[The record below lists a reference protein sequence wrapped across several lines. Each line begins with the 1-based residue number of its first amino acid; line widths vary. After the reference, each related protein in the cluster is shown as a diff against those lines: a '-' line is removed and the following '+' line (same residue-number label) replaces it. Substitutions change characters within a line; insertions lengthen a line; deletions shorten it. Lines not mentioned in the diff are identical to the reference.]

1 MQNLELYTTP
11 LRKFYA
17 TVKNLDAFF
26 TELIE
31 AKANTLPQNDRTVE
45 YAQLL
50 YNILMAWF
58 DLAMLDKDTNR
69 ATAKAVCKKV
79 QAEYGD
85 GGMSQEERL
94 KAIANI
100 KDLASS
106 LLWGASDK
114 AQAKDLKDLLDAAN
128 LAANDIIKKGAQ
140 GNNSGSTNS
149 GNAVVKPH
157 VTPEVPDNTTST
169 VVDMSKPKTS
179 VVDDHNNTTLPN
191 GNNMPENTTT
201 TNQGNTKPVVNDND
215 EGTVVNL
222 DNYKYVPADN
232 NGNKTDTTVD
242 DKGQTVANIVVY
254 YDKAKQQK
262 QKFKISIKDLSNIK
276 KLSFLN
282 LATNELKE
290 IEPANTIT
298 VNIPQATIEQK
309 ISFMVNGE
317 EYTRLYVA
325 ALWPQEKVKPNNGGT
340 TVQPG
345 KTEDTETGK
354 KENETPVTPG
364 ENTGKKE
371 NEPPTPTPKP
381 EDGKKE
387 DTPVTPGENA
397 GKKEDEPVKPEPGK
411 EDKKEDKPSED
422 KKEDEDDET
431 IDDDFMKDMY
441 EKGKEGNKPSNEE
454 KHEET
459 PVAPKEDTS
468 TTPKENTHVETPV
481 TPAPE
486 EKHEETHET
495 PSAPVANEET
505 HEVTPAQP
513 STGTTEE
520 THTEQPAA
528 PSTEDTHTETPAPA
542 ESTNTATE
550 ENHTTE
556 STTENTPAVNTGTP
570 SENTNTE
577 VTPAAPVAS
586 EETHTEQPAAPVAN
600 EETHE
605 NAPVVTPSAT
615 EETSHEATPAAPVAS
630 EETHAE
636 TAPVANTEEHTAENT
651 STETPVTP
659 APAEGQA

>member
-58 DLAMLDKDTNR
+58 DLAMLDKDANR

-85 GGMSQEERL
+85 GGMTQEERL
-94 KAIANI
+94 KAIASI

-106 LLWGASDK
+106 LLWGATDK
-114 AQAKDLKDLLDAAN
+114 AQIKDLKDLLDAAN
-128 LAANDIIKKGAQ
+128 LASNDILKKGAQ

-149 GNAVVKPH
+149 SNAVVKPH

-169 VVDMSKPKTS
+169 VVDMSKPKPS

-262 QKFKISIKDLSNIK
+262 QKFKISIKDLTNIK

-371 NEPPTPTPKP
+371 NETPTPIPKP
-381 EDGKKE
+381 ETGK
-387 DTPVTPGENA
+387 
-397 GKKEDEPVKPEPGK
+397 DEPVKPEPGK
-411 EDKKEDKPSED
+411 DTPSED

-441 EKGKEGNKPSNEE
+441 EKARDGETEKTSEDKKNEGTPATPKD
-454 KHEET
+454 ET
-459 PVAPKEDTS
+459 HTEQPVAP
-468 TTPKENTHVETPV
+468 
-481 TPAPE
+481 AP
-486 EKHEETHET
+486 ETHE
-495 PSAPVANEET
+495 SA
-505 HEVTPAQP
+505 PAQP
-513 STGTTEE
+513 STTEE
-520 THTEQPAA
+520 THTEEHHETVTPAPEHHEETQPVAHVVPA
-528 PSTEDTHTETPAPA
+528 EGTHETAPVESHETTPVQPSTTEETHTETPVTNGETHEATPVVPATGEETHAEQPVVPSTGETHTETPAPA
-542 ESTNTATE
+542 ESTAT
-550 ENHTTE
+550 TT
-556 STTENTPAVNTGTP
+556 
-570 SENTNTE
+570 
-577 VTPAAPVAS
+577 
-586 EETHTEQPAAPVAN
+586 
-600 EETHE
+600 
-605 NAPVVTPSAT
+605 
-615 EETSHEATPAAPVAS
+615 

-636 TAPVANTEEHTAENT
+636 TPAVNTEESHEAAPE
-651 STETPVTP
+651 P
-659 APAEGQA
+659 AHEDSESHL

>member
-58 DLAMLDKDTNR
+58 DLAMLDKDANR

-79 QAEYGD
+79 QATYGD

-100 KDLASS
+100 KELASS

-128 LAANDIIKKGAQ
+128 LASEDIIKKGKQ
-140 GNNSGSTNS
+140 GDTNSGSTTNN
-149 GNAVVKPH
+149 NAVVKPNYKGD
-157 VTPEVPDNTTST
+157 VPDNTTST
-169 VVDMSKPKTS
+169 VVDMSKPKEKNTS
-179 VVDDHNNTTLPN
+179 VVDDHNNTTLPS
-191 GNNMPENTTT
+191 GNNMPETTTT

-222 DNYKYVPADN
+222 DNYKYVPAEN

-298 VNIPQATIEQK
+298 VNIPQSTIEQK

-325 ALWPQEKVKPNNGGT
+325 SIWPQEKAKVDNGGT
-340 TVQPG
+340 TVEPSTGGNTENPSEKHENTPVTPG
-345 KTEDTETGK
+345 
-354 KENETPVTPG
+354 ENTHTETPVTPG

-371 NEPPTPTPKP
+371 DEPAKP
-381 EDGKKE
+381 E
-387 DTPVTPGENA
+387 T
-397 GKKEDEPVKPEPGK
+397 GK
-411 EDKKEDKPSED
+411 EEKPSED

-441 EKGKEGNKPSNEE
+441 EKARDGETEKPSTGE
-454 KHEET
+454 KHEEIPAT
-459 PVAPKEDTS
+459 PKDETHTGQPVAP
-468 TTPKENTHVETPV
+468 
-481 TPAPE
+481 APE
-486 EKHEETHET
+486 HHEETQPVAPVVPAEGTHET
-495 PSAPVANEET
+495 APVESHET
-505 HEVTPAQP
+505 TPAQP
-513 STGTTEE
+513 STTEE
-520 THTEQPAA
+520 THTETPV
-528 PSTEDTHTETPAPA
+528 TNGETHE
-542 ESTNTATE
+542 
-550 ENHTTE
+550 
-556 STTENTPAVNTGTP
+556 
-570 SENTNTE
+570 
-577 VTPAAPVAS
+577 AAPVV
-586 EETHTEQPAAPVAN
+586 PA
-600 EETHE
+600 TG
-605 NAPVVTPSAT
+605 
-615 EETSHEATPAAPVAS
+615 

-636 TAPVANTEEHTAENT
+636 TPAANTEESHEAALE
-651 STETPVTP
+651 P
-659 APAEGQA
+659 AHEDSESHL

>member
-58 DLAMLDKDTNR
+58 DLAMLDKDANR

-85 GGMSQEERL
+85 GGMTQEERL

-106 LLWGASDK
+106 LLWGATDK
-114 AQAKDLKDLLDAAN
+114 AQIKDLKDLLDAAN
-128 LAANDIIKKGAQ
+128 LASNDILKKGAQ

-169 VVDMSKPKTS
+169 VVDMSKPKPS

-262 QKFKISIKDLSNIK
+262 QKFKISIKDLTNIK

-371 NEPPTPTPKP
+371 NETPTPTPKP

-387 DTPVTPGENA
+387 DTPVTPGENTD
-397 GKKEDEPVKPEPGK
+397 KKEGEPAKPEPSKPETGKDEPAKPETGK
-411 EDKKEDKPSED
+411 EDKKEDTKPSED

-441 EKGKEGNKPSNEE
+441 EKARDGETEKPSEDKKNEGTPATP
-454 KHEET
+454 KDET
-459 PVAPKEDTS
+459 HTEQPVAP
-468 TTPKENTHVETPV
+468 
-481 TPAPE
+481 AP
-486 EKHEETHET
+486 ETHE
-495 PSAPVANEET
+495 AA
-505 HEVTPAQP
+505 PAQP
-513 STGTTEE
+513 STTEE
-520 THTEQPAA
+520 THTETSVTNGETHEAA
-528 PSTEDTHTETPAPA
+528 PVVPATGEETHAEQPVVPSTGETHTETPAPA
-542 ESTNTATE
+542 ESTAT
-550 ENHTTE
+550 TT
-556 STTENTPAVNTGTP
+556 
-570 SENTNTE
+570 
-577 VTPAAPVAS
+577 
-586 EETHTEQPAAPVAN
+586 
-600 EETHE
+600 
-605 NAPVVTPSAT
+605 
-615 EETSHEATPAAPVAS
+615 

-636 TAPVANTEEHTAENT
+636 TPAVNTEESHEAAPE
-651 STETPVTP
+651 P
-659 APAEGQA
+659 AHEDSESHL

>member
-58 DLAMLDKDTNR
+58 DLAMLDKDANR

-79 QAEYGD
+79 QAAYGD

-100 KDLASS
+100 KELASS

-128 LAANDIIKKGAQ
+128 LASEDIIKKGKQ
-140 GNNSGSTNS
+140 GDTNSGSTTNN
-149 GNAVVKPH
+149 NAVVKPNYKGD
-157 VTPEVPDNTTST
+157 VPDNTTST
-169 VVDMSKPKTS
+169 VVDMSKPKEKNTS

-191 GNNMPENTTT
+191 GNNMPETTTT

-222 DNYKYVPADN
+222 DNYKYVPAEN

-298 VNIPQATIEQK
+298 VNIPQSTIEQK

-325 ALWPQEKVKPNNGGT
+325 SIWPQEKAKVDNGGT
-340 TVQPG
+340 TVEPSTG
-345 KTEDTETGK
+345 GNTENPSEKHEDTPVTPG
-354 KENETPVTPG
+354 ENTHTETPVTPG

-371 NEPPTPTPKP
+371 
-381 EDGKKE
+381 
-387 DTPVTPGENA
+387 
-397 GKKEDEPVKPEPGK
+397 DEPAKPEPSKPETGK
-411 EDKKEDKPSED
+411 EDKKEDTKPSED

-441 EKGKEGNKPSNEE
+441 EKARDGETEKPSEDKKNEGTPAIP
-454 KHEET
+454 KDET
-459 PVAPKEDTS
+459 HTEQPVAP
-468 TTPKENTHVETPV
+468 
-481 TPAPE
+481 AP
-486 EKHEETHET
+486 ETHE
-495 PSAPVANEET
+495 AA
-505 HEVTPAQP
+505 PAQP
-513 STGTTEE
+513 STTEE
-520 THTEQPAA
+520 THTEEHHETVTPAPEHHEETQPVAPVVPA
-528 PSTEDTHTETPAPA
+528 EGTHETAPVESHETTPAQPSTTEETHTETSVTNGETHEAASVVPA
-542 ESTNTATE
+542 
-550 ENHTTE
+550 
-556 STTENTPAVNTGTP
+556 TG
-570 SENTNTE
+570 
-577 VTPAAPVAS
+577 
-586 EETHTEQPAAPVAN
+586 EETHTEQPVVPSTG
-600 EETHE
+600 ETHTE
-605 NAPVVTPSAT
+605 TP
-615 EETSHEATPAAPVAS
+615 TPAESTATTT

-636 TAPVANTEEHTAENT
+636 TPAANIEESHEAAPE
-651 STETPVTP
+651 P
-659 APAEGQA
+659 AHEDSESHL

>member
-58 DLAMLDKDTNR
+58 DLAMLDKDANR

-79 QAEYGD
+79 QAAYGD

-100 KDLASS
+100 KELASS

-128 LAANDIIKKGAQ
+128 LASEDIIKKGKQ
-140 GNNSGSTNS
+140 GDTNSGSTTNN
-149 GNAVVKPH
+149 NAVVKPNYKGD
-157 VTPEVPDNTTST
+157 VPDNTTST
-169 VVDMSKPKTS
+169 VVDMSKPKEKNTS
-179 VVDDHNNTTLPN
+179 VVDDHNNTTLPS
-191 GNNMPENTTT
+191 GNNMPETTTT

-222 DNYKYVPADN
+222 DNYKYVPAEN

-298 VNIPQATIEQK
+298 VNIPQSTIEQK

-325 ALWPQEKVKPNNGGT
+325 SIWPQEKAKVDNGGT
-340 TVQPG
+340 TVEPSTG
-345 KTEDTETGK
+345 GNTENPSEKHEDTPVTPG
-354 KENETPVTPG
+354 ENTHTETPVTPG

-371 NEPPTPTPKP
+371 DEPAKP
-381 EDGKKE
+381 E
-387 DTPVTPGENA
+387 T
-397 GKKEDEPVKPEPGK
+397 GK
-411 EDKKEDKPSED
+411 EEKPSED
-422 KKEDEDDET
+422 KKEEEDNET
-431 IDDDFMKDMY
+431 IDDDFMKDIY
-441 EKGKEGNKPSNEE
+441 EKARDGETEKPSTGE

-459 PVAPKEDTS
+459 PATPKDETHTEQPVAPVAPAEG
-468 TTPKENTHVETPV
+468 THTEAPAEGTHAEEHRETV

-486 EKHEETHET
+486 HHEKTQPVAPVVPSEGTHETAPVEGEHHEETASVESHET
-495 PSAPVANEET
+495 
-505 HEVTPAQP
+505 TPAQP
-513 STGTTEE
+513 STTEE
-520 THTEQPAA
+520 THTETPVTNGETHEAAPVVPATGEETHVEQPAA
-528 PSTEDTHTETPAPA
+528 SSTEEAHTETPV
-542 ESTNTATE
+542 
-550 ENHTTE
+550 
-556 STTENTPAVNTGTP
+556 VNP
-570 SENTNTE
+570 
-577 VTPAAPVAS
+577 
-586 EETHTEQPAAPVAN
+586 
-600 EETHE
+600 
-605 NAPVVTPSAT
+605 
-615 EETSHEATPAAPVAS
+615 EATPVAEAAEEPTHEDS
-630 EETHAE
+630 ESHL
-636 TAPVANTEEHTAENT
+636 
-651 STETPVTP
+651 
-659 APAEGQA
+659 

>member
-58 DLAMLDKDTNR
+58 DLAMLDKDANR

-85 GGMSQEERL
+85 GGMTQEERL
-94 KAIANI
+94 KAIASI

-106 LLWGASDK
+106 LLWGATDK
-114 AQAKDLKDLLDAAN
+114 AQIKDLKDLLDAAN
-128 LAANDIIKKGAQ
+128 LASNDILKKGAQ

-169 VVDMSKPKTS
+169 VVDMSKPKPS

-262 QKFKISIKDLSNIK
+262 QKFKISIKDLTNIK

-371 NEPPTPTPKP
+371 NETPTPTPKP

-387 DTPVTPGENA
+387 DTPVTPGENT
-397 GKKEDEPVKPEPGK
+397 GKKEDEPAKPEPSKPETGKDEPAKPETGK
-411 EDKKEDKPSED
+411 EDKKEDTKPSED

-441 EKGKEGNKPSNEE
+441 EKARDGETEKPSEDKKNEGTPATP
-454 KHEET
+454 KDET
-459 PVAPKEDTS
+459 HTEQPVAP
-468 TTPKENTHVETPV
+468 
-481 TPAPE
+481 AP
-486 EKHEETHET
+486 ETHE
-495 PSAPVANEET
+495 AA
-505 HEVTPAQP
+505 PAQP
-513 STGTTEE
+513 STTEE
-520 THTEQPAA
+520 THTEEHHETVTPAPEHHEETQPVAPVVPAEGTHETAPVESHETTPAQPSTTEETHTETPVTNGETHEAA
-528 PSTEDTHTETPAPA
+528 PVVPATGEETHAEQPVVPSTGETHTETPAPA
-542 ESTNTATE
+542 ESTAT
-550 ENHTTE
+550 TT
-556 STTENTPAVNTGTP
+556 
-570 SENTNTE
+570 
-577 VTPAAPVAS
+577 
-586 EETHTEQPAAPVAN
+586 
-600 EETHE
+600 
-605 NAPVVTPSAT
+605 
-615 EETSHEATPAAPVAS
+615 

-636 TAPVANTEEHTAENT
+636 TPAVNTEESHEAAPE
-651 STETPVTP
+651 P
-659 APAEGQA
+659 AHEDSESHL

>member
-31 AKANTLPQNDRTVE
+31 AKANTLPQNDRTIE

-58 DLAMLDKDTNR
+58 DLAMLDKDANR

-85 GGMSQEERL
+85 GGMTQEERL
-94 KAIANI
+94 KAIASI

-106 LLWGASDK
+106 LLWGATDK
-114 AQAKDLKDLLDAAN
+114 AQIKDLKDLLDAAN
-128 LAANDIIKKGAQ
+128 LASNDILKKGAQ

-169 VVDMSKPKTS
+169 VVDMSKPKPS

-262 QKFKISIKDLSNIK
+262 QKFKISIKDLTNIK

-345 KTEDTETGK
+345 TTENTETGK

-371 NEPPTPTPKP
+371 NETPTPTPKP

-387 DTPVTPGENA
+387 DTPATPGENT
-397 GKKEDEPVKPEPGK
+397 GKKEDEPAKPEPSKPETGK
-411 EDKKEDKPSED
+411 EDKKEDTKPSED

-441 EKGKEGNKPSNEE
+441 EKARDGETEKPSEDKKNEG
-454 KHEET
+454 
-459 PVAPKEDTS
+459 
-468 TTPKENTHVETPV
+468 TPV
-481 TPAPE
+481 TP
-486 EKHEETHET
+486 KD
-495 PSAPVANEET
+495 
-505 HEVTPAQP
+505 
-513 STGTTEE
+513 E
-520 THTEQPAA
+520 THTEQPVAPAPETHEAA
-528 PSTEDTHTETPAPA
+528 PVVPATGEETHAEQPVVPSTGETHTETPAPA
-542 ESTNTATE
+542 ESTAT
-550 ENHTTE
+550 TT
-556 STTENTPAVNTGTP
+556 
-570 SENTNTE
+570 
-577 VTPAAPVAS
+577 
-586 EETHTEQPAAPVAN
+586 
-600 EETHE
+600 
-605 NAPVVTPSAT
+605 
-615 EETSHEATPAAPVAS
+615 

-636 TAPVANTEEHTAENT
+636 TPAVNTEESHEAAPE
-651 STETPVTP
+651 P
-659 APAEGQA
+659 AHEDSESHL

>member
-58 DLAMLDKDTNR
+58 DLAMLDKDANR
-69 ATAKAVCKKV
+69 ATAKAVCKKI

-85 GGMSQEERL
+85 GGMTQEERL
-94 KAIANI
+94 KAIASI

-106 LLWGASDK
+106 LLWGATDK
-114 AQAKDLKDLLDAAN
+114 AQIKDLKDLLDAAN
-128 LAANDIIKKGAQ
+128 LASNDILKKGAQ

-169 VVDMSKPKTS
+169 VVDMSKPKPS
-179 VVDDHNNTTLPN
+179 VIDDHNNTTLPN

-262 QKFKISIKDLSNIK
+262 QKFKISIKDLTNIK

-345 KTEDTETGK
+345 TTENTETGK

-371 NEPPTPTPKP
+371 DEPAKP
-381 EDGKKE
+381 ETGK
-387 DTPVTPGENA
+387 
-397 GKKEDEPVKPEPGK
+397 DEPVKPEPGK
-411 EDKKEDKPSED
+411 DTPSED

-441 EKGKEGNKPSNEE
+441 EKARDGETEKPSEDKKNEGTPTTP
-454 KHEET
+454 KDET
-459 PVAPKEDTS
+459 HTEQPVAPVEG
-468 TTPKENTHVETPV
+468 THTEAPAEETHTEEHHETV

-486 EKHEETHET
+486 HHEETQPVAPVVPAEGTHET
-495 PSAPVANEET
+495 
-505 HEVTPAQP
+505 TPAQP
-513 STGTTEE
+513 STTEE
-520 THTEQPAA
+520 THTETPV
-528 PSTEDTHTETPAPA
+528 TNGETHEATPVVPET
-542 ESTNTATE
+542 
-550 ENHTTE
+550 
-556 STTENTPAVNTGTP
+556 G
-570 SENTNTE
+570 
-577 VTPAAPVAS
+577 
-586 EETHTEQPAAPVAN
+586 EETHTEQPVVPSTG
-600 EETHE
+600 ETH
-605 NAPVVTPSAT
+605 T
-615 EETSHEATPAAPVAS
+615 ETTTPAEPTATTT

-636 TAPVANTEEHTAENT
+636 TPVVNTEESHEAAPE
-651 STETPVTP
+651 P
-659 APAEGQA
+659 AHEDSESHL

>member
-58 DLAMLDKDTNR
+58 DLAMLDKDANR

-79 QAEYGD
+79 QAAYGD

-100 KDLASS
+100 KELASS

-128 LAANDIIKKGAQ
+128 LASEDIIKKGKQ
-140 GNNSGSTNS
+140 GDTNSGSTTNN
-149 GNAVVKPH
+149 NAVVKPNYKGD
-157 VTPEVPDNTTST
+157 VPDNTTST
-169 VVDMSKPKTS
+169 VVDMSKPKEKNTS
-179 VVDDHNNTTLPN
+179 VVDDHNNTTLPS
-191 GNNMPENTTT
+191 GNNMPETTTT

-222 DNYKYVPADN
+222 DNYKYVPAEN

-298 VNIPQATIEQK
+298 VNIPQSTIEQK

-325 ALWPQEKVKPNNGGT
+325 SIWPQEKAKVDNGGT
-340 TVQPG
+340 TVEPSTG
-345 KTEDTETGK
+345 GNTENPSEK
-354 KENETPVTPG
+354 HEETPVTPG

-371 NEPPTPTPKP
+371 DEPAKP
-381 EDGKKE
+381 E
-387 DTPVTPGENA
+387 T
-397 GKKEDEPVKPEPGK
+397 GK
-411 EDKKEDKPSED
+411 EEKPSED
-422 KKEDEDDET
+422 KKEEEDNET
-431 IDDDFMKDMY
+431 IDDDFMKDIY
-441 EKGKEGNKPSNEE
+441 EKARDGETEKPSTGE

-459 PVAPKEDTS
+459 PATPKDETHTEQPVAPVAPAEG
-468 TTPKENTHVETPV
+468 THTEAPAEGTHAEEHHETV

-486 EKHEETHET
+486 HHEETQPVAPIVPSEGTHET
-495 PSAPVANEET
+495 APVEGEHHEETAPVESHEVAPAQPSTTKETHTETPVTNEET
-505 HEVTPAQP
+505 HEAAPVVPATGEETHIEQP
-513 STGTTEE
+513 AALSTEE
-520 THTEQPAA
+520 THTE
-528 PSTEDTHTETPAPA
+528 T
-542 ESTNTATE
+542 
-550 ENHTTE
+550 
-556 STTENTPAVNTGTP
+556 
-570 SENTNTE
+570 
-577 VTPAAPVAS
+577 
-586 EETHTEQPAAPVAN
+586 PVAN
-600 EETHE
+600 
-605 NAPVVTPSAT
+605 P
-615 EETSHEATPAAPVAS
+615 EATPVAEAAEEPTHEDS
-630 EETHAE
+630 ESHL
-636 TAPVANTEEHTAENT
+636 
-651 STETPVTP
+651 
-659 APAEGQA
+659 

>member
-31 AKANTLPQNDRTVE
+31 AKANTLPQNDRTIE

-58 DLAMLDKDTNR
+58 DLAMLDKDANR

-79 QAEYGD
+79 QAAYGD

-100 KDLASS
+100 KELASS

-128 LAANDIIKKGAQ
+128 LASEDIIKKGKQ
-140 GNNSGSTNS
+140 GDTNSGSTTNN
-149 GNAVVKPH
+149 NAVVKPNYKGD
-157 VTPEVPDNTTST
+157 VPDNTTST
-169 VVDMSKPKTS
+169 VVDMSKPKEKNTS
-179 VVDDHNNTTLPN
+179 VVDDHNNTTLPS
-191 GNNMPENTTT
+191 GNNMPETTTT

-222 DNYKYVPADN
+222 DNYKYVPAEN

-298 VNIPQATIEQK
+298 VNIPQSTIEQK

-325 ALWPQEKVKPNNGGT
+325 SIWPQEKAKVDNGGT
-340 TVQPG
+340 TVEPSTG
-345 KTEDTETGK
+345 GNTENPSEK
-354 KENETPVTPG
+354 HENTPVTPG
-364 ENTGKKE
+364 ENTHTE
-371 NEPPTPTPKP
+371 
-381 EDGKKE
+381 
-387 DTPVTPGENA
+387 TPVTPGEKT
-397 GKKEDEPVKPEPGK
+397 GKKEDEPAKPETGK
-411 EDKKEDKPSED
+411 EEKPSED
-422 KKEDEDDET
+422 KKEEEDNET
-431 IDDDFMKDMY
+431 IDDDFMKDIY
-441 EKGKEGNKPSNEE
+441 EKARDGETEKPSTGE
-454 KHEET
+454 KHEENPAT
-459 PVAPKEDTS
+459 PKDETHTEQPVAPVVPAEG
-468 TTPKENTHVETPV
+468 THTETPAEGTHAEEHHETV

-486 EKHEETHET
+486 HHEETQPVAPVVPSEGTHET
-495 PSAPVANEET
+495 APVEGEHHEET
-505 HEVTPAQP
+505 APVESHETTPAQP
-513 STGTTEE
+513 STTEE
-520 THTEQPAA
+520 THTETPVTNGETHEAAPVVPATGEETHVEQPAV
-528 PSTEDTHTETPAPA
+528 PSTEEAHTETPV
-542 ESTNTATE
+542 
-550 ENHTTE
+550 
-556 STTENTPAVNTGTP
+556 VNP
-570 SENTNTE
+570 
-577 VTPAAPVAS
+577 
-586 EETHTEQPAAPVAN
+586 
-600 EETHE
+600 
-605 NAPVVTPSAT
+605 
-615 EETSHEATPAAPVAS
+615 EATPVAEAAEEPTHEDS
-630 EETHAE
+630 ESHL
-636 TAPVANTEEHTAENT
+636 
-651 STETPVTP
+651 
-659 APAEGQA
+659 

>member
-58 DLAMLDKDTNR
+58 DLAMLDKDANR

-85 GGMSQEERL
+85 GGMTQEERL
-94 KAIANI
+94 KAIASI

-106 LLWGASDK
+106 LLWGATDK
-114 AQAKDLKDLLDAAN
+114 AQIKDLKDLLDAAN
-128 LAANDIIKKGAQ
+128 LASNDILKKGAQ

-169 VVDMSKPKTS
+169 VVDMSKPKPS

-262 QKFKISIKDLSNIK
+262 QKFKISIKDLTNIK

-345 KTEDTETGK
+345 TTENTETGK

-371 NEPPTPTPKP
+371 NETPTPTPKP

-387 DTPVTPGENA
+387 DTPVTPGENT
-397 GKKEDEPVKPEPGK
+397 GKKEDEPAKPETGKDEPVKPEPGK
-411 EDKKEDKPSED
+411 DTPSED

-441 EKGKEGNKPSNEE
+441 EKARDGETEKPSEDKKNEGTPATP
-454 KHEET
+454 KDET
-459 PVAPKEDTS
+459 HTEQPVAP
-468 TTPKENTHVETPV
+468 
-481 TPAPE
+481 AP
-486 EKHEETHET
+486 ETHET
-495 PSAPVANEET
+495 
-505 HEVTPAQP
+505 TPAQP
-513 STGTTEE
+513 STTEE
-520 THTEQPAA
+520 THTETPV
-528 PSTEDTHTETPAPA
+528 TNGET
-542 ESTNTATE
+542 
-550 ENHTTE
+550 
-556 STTENTPAVNTGTP
+556 
-570 SENTNTE
+570 
-577 VTPAAPVAS
+577 
-586 EETHTEQPAAPVAN
+586 
-600 EETHE
+600 
-605 NAPVVTPSAT
+605 
-615 EETSHEATPAAPVAS
+615 HEATPVVPATG

-636 TAPVANTEEHTAENT
+636 QPVVPSTEESHEAAPE
-651 STETPVTP
+651 P
-659 APAEGQA
+659 AREDSESHL

>member
-58 DLAMLDKDTNR
+58 DLAMLDKDANR

-85 GGMSQEERL
+85 GGMTQEERL
-94 KAIANI
+94 KAIASI

-106 LLWGASDK
+106 LLWGATDK
-114 AQAKDLKDLLDAAN
+114 AQIKDLKDLLDAAN
-128 LAANDIIKKGAQ
+128 LASNDILKKGAQ

-169 VVDMSKPKTS
+169 VVDMSKPKPS

-262 QKFKISIKDLSNIK
+262 QKFKISIKDLTNIK

-345 KTEDTETGK
+345 TTENTETGK
-354 KENETPVTPG
+354 TE
-364 ENTGKKE
+364 
-371 NEPPTPTPKP
+371 KP

-387 DTPVTPGENA
+387 DTSVTLGENT
-397 GKKEDEPVKPEPGK
+397 GKKEDEPAKPEPSKPESGKEEKPSEDKK
-411 EDKKEDKPSED
+411 EDKKEDTKPSED

-441 EKGKEGNKPSNEE
+441 EKARDGETEKPSEDKKNEG
-454 KHEET
+454 T
-459 PVAPKEDTS
+459 PA
-468 TTPKENTHVETPV
+468 TPKD
-481 TPAPE
+481 
-486 EKHEETHET
+486 
-495 PSAPVANEET
+495 
-505 HEVTPAQP
+505 
-513 STGTTEE
+513 E
-520 THTEQPAA
+520 THTEQPVV
-528 PSTEDTHTETPAPA
+528 PSTGETHTETPAPA
-542 ESTNTATE
+542 ESTAT
-550 ENHTTE
+550 TT
-556 STTENTPAVNTGTP
+556 
-570 SENTNTE
+570 
-577 VTPAAPVAS
+577 
-586 EETHTEQPAAPVAN
+586 
-600 EETHE
+600 
-605 NAPVVTPSAT
+605 
-615 EETSHEATPAAPVAS
+615 

-636 TAPVANTEEHTAENT
+636 TPAVNTEESHEAAPE
-651 STETPVTP
+651 P
-659 APAEGQA
+659 AHEDSESHL

>member
-58 DLAMLDKDTNR
+58 DLAMLDKDANR

-79 QAEYGD
+79 QAAYGD

-100 KDLASS
+100 KELASS

-128 LAANDIIKKGAQ
+128 LASEDIIKKGKQ
-140 GNNSGSTNS
+140 GDTNSGSTTNN
-149 GNAVVKPH
+149 NAVVKPNYKGD
-157 VTPEVPDNTTST
+157 VPDNTTST
-169 VVDMSKPKTS
+169 VVDMSKPKEKNTS
-179 VVDDHNNTTLPN
+179 VVDDHNNTTLPS
-191 GNNMPENTTT
+191 GNNMPETTTT

-222 DNYKYVPADN
+222 DNYKYVPAEN

-298 VNIPQATIEQK
+298 VNIPQSTIEQK

-325 ALWPQEKVKPNNGGT
+325 SIWPQEKAKVDNGGT
-340 TVQPG
+340 TVEPSTG
-345 KTEDTETGK
+345 GNTENPNEKHEDTPVTPG
-354 KENETPVTPG
+354 ENTHTETPG

-371 NEPPTPTPKP
+371 DEPTKP
-381 EDGKKE
+381 E
-387 DTPVTPGENA
+387 T
-397 GKKEDEPVKPEPGK
+397 GK
-411 EDKKEDKPSED
+411 EEKPSED
-422 KKEDEDDET
+422 KKEEEDNET
-431 IDDDFMKDMY
+431 IDDDFMKDIY
-441 EKGKEGNKPSNEE
+441 EKARDGETEKPSTGE
-454 KHEET
+454 KYEET
-459 PVAPKEDTS
+459 PATPKDETHTEQPVAPVAPTEG
-468 TTPKENTHVETPV
+468 THTETPAEGTHAEEHHETV

-486 EKHEETHET
+486 HHEETQPVAPVVPSEGTHET
-495 PSAPVANEET
+495 TPVEGEHHEETAPVESHET
-505 HEVTPAQP
+505 TPAQP
-513 STGTTEE
+513 STTEE
-520 THTEQPAA
+520 THTETPVTNGETHEAAPVVPATGEETHVEQPVA
-528 PSTEDTHTETPAPA
+528 PSTEEAHTETPVANP
-542 ESTNTATE
+542 E
-550 ENHTTE
+550 TT
-556 STTENTPAVNTGTP
+556 
-570 SENTNTE
+570 
-577 VTPAAPVAS
+577 PVAEAA
-586 EETHTEQPAAPVAN
+586 EEP
-600 EETHE
+600 THE
-605 NAPVVTPSAT
+605 DS
-615 EETSHEATPAAPVAS
+615 ESHL
-630 EETHAE
+630 
-636 TAPVANTEEHTAENT
+636 
-651 STETPVTP
+651 
-659 APAEGQA
+659 

>member
-58 DLAMLDKDTNR
+58 DLAMLDKDANR

-106 LLWGASDK
+106 LLWGATDK

-128 LAANDIIKKGAQ
+128 IASDDIIKKGAQ

-325 ALWPQEKVKPNNGGT
+325 ALWPQEKVKPDNGGT

-354 KENETPVTPG
+354 KENTE
-364 ENTGKKE
+364 TGKTE
-371 NEPPTPTPKP
+371 KP

-387 DTPVTPGENA
+387 DTPVTPGENT
-397 GKKEDEPVKPEPGK
+397 GKKEDEPTKPETGKEDAGKTEPAKPEPGK
-411 EDKKEDKPSED
+411 EDTKPSED
-422 KKEDEDDET
+422 KKEEEDDET

-441 EKGKEGNKPSNEE
+441 EKARDGETEKPSEDKKNEG
-454 KHEET
+454 T
-459 PVAPKEDTS
+459 P
-468 TTPKENTHVETPV
+468 TTPKDEAHTEQPV

-486 EKHEETHET
+486 EKHEEVTPETHE
-495 PSAPVANEET
+495 AAHEET
-505 HEVTPAQP
+505 HEATPAQP
-513 STGTTEE
+513 STEE
-520 THTEQPAA
+520 THTE
-528 PSTEDTHTETPAPA
+528 TPVNNEEAHEATPTPA
-542 ESTNTATE
+542 ESTATTTE
-550 ENHTTE
+550 ENHA
-556 STTENTPAVNTGTP
+556 ENTTAETT
-570 SENTNTE
+570 
-577 VTPAAPVAS
+577 PVAS
-586 EETHTEQPAAPVAN
+586 EETHTE
-600 EETHE
+600 
-605 NAPVVTPSAT
+605 
-615 EETSHEATPAAPVAS
+615 TPA
-630 EETHAE
+630 
-636 TAPVANTEEHTAENT
+636 APVANTEETHET
-651 STETPVTP
+651 TPVAETTEQP
-659 APAEGQA
+659 AHEDSESHL

>member
-58 DLAMLDKDTNR
+58 DLAMLDKDANR

-85 GGMSQEERL
+85 GGMTQEERL
-94 KAIANI
+94 KAIASI

-106 LLWGASDK
+106 LLWGATDK
-114 AQAKDLKDLLDAAN
+114 AQIKDLKDLLDAAN
-128 LAANDIIKKGAQ
+128 LASNDILKKGAQ

-169 VVDMSKPKTS
+169 VVDMSKPKPS

-262 QKFKISIKDLSNIK
+262 QKFKISIKDLTNIK

-371 NEPPTPTPKP
+371 NETPTPTPKP

-387 DTPVTPGENA
+387 DTPVTPGENT
-397 GKKEDEPVKPEPGK
+397 GKKENEPSKPETGKDEPVKPEPGK
-411 EDKKEDKPSED
+411 DTPSEDKKED

-441 EKGKEGNKPSNEE
+441 EKARDGETEKPSEDKKNEGTPATP
-454 KHEET
+454 KDET
-459 PVAPKEDTS
+459 HTEQPVAP
-468 TTPKENTHVETPV
+468 
-481 TPAPE
+481 AP
-486 EKHEETHET
+486 ETHE
-495 PSAPVANEET
+495 AA
-505 HEVTPAQP
+505 PAQP
-513 STGTTEE
+513 STTEE
-520 THTEQPAA
+520 THTEEHHETVTPAPEHHEETQPVAPVVPA
-528 PSTEDTHTETPAPA
+528 EGTHETAPVESHETTPAQPSTTEETHTETPVTNGETHEATPVVPTTGEETHAEQPVVPSTGETHTETPA
-542 ESTNTATE
+542 
-550 ENHTTE
+550 
-556 STTENTPAVNTGTP
+556 
-570 SENTNTE
+570 
-577 VTPAAPVAS
+577 
-586 EETHTEQPAAPVAN
+586 
-600 EETHE
+600 
-605 NAPVVTPSAT
+605 
-615 EETSHEATPAAPVAS
+615 
-630 EETHAE
+630 
-636 TAPVANTEEHTAENT
+636 ANTEESHEAAPE
-651 STETPVTP
+651 P
-659 APAEGQA
+659 AHEDSESHL

>member
-17 TVKNLDAFF
+17 AVKNLDAFF

-31 AKANTLPQNDRTVE
+31 AKANTLPQNDRTIE

-58 DLAMLDKDTNR
+58 DLAMLDKDANR

-85 GGMSQEERL
+85 GGMTQEERL
-94 KAIANI
+94 KAIASI

-106 LLWGASDK
+106 LLWGATDK
-114 AQAKDLKDLLDAAN
+114 AQIKDLKDLLDAAN
-128 LAANDIIKKGAQ
+128 LASNDILKKGAQ

-169 VVDMSKPKTS
+169 VVDMSKPKPS

-262 QKFKISIKDLSNIK
+262 QKFKISIKDLTNIK

-345 KTEDTETGK
+345 TTENTETGK
-354 KENETPVTPG
+354 TEKPEDGKKEDTSVTPG

-371 NEPPTPTPKP
+371 
-381 EDGKKE
+381 
-387 DTPVTPGENA
+387 
-397 GKKEDEPVKPEPGK
+397 DEPAKPEPSKPESGKEEKPSEDKK
-411 EDKKEDKPSED
+411 EDKKEDTKPSED

-441 EKGKEGNKPSNEE
+441 EKARDGETEKPSEDKKNEGTPATP
-454 KHEET
+454 KDET
-459 PVAPKEDTS
+459 HTEQPVAP
-468 TTPKENTHVETPV
+468 
-481 TPAPE
+481 AP
-486 EKHEETHET
+486 ETHE
-495 PSAPVANEET
+495 AA
-505 HEVTPAQP
+505 PAQP
-513 STGTTEE
+513 STTEE
-520 THTEQPAA
+520 THTEEHHEAVTPAPEHHEETQPVAPVVPAEGTHETTPAQPSTTEETHAEAPVTNGENHEAAPVVPATGEETHVEQPVA
-528 PSTEDTHTETPAPA
+528 PSTEETHTETPAPA
-542 ESTNTATE
+542 ESTATTTE
-550 ENHTTE
+550 ETHTE
-556 STTENTPAVNTGTP
+556 TPAVNT
-570 SENTNTE
+570 
-577 VTPAAPVAS
+577 
-586 EETHTEQPAAPVAN
+586 EE
-600 EETHE
+600 
-605 NAPVVTPSAT
+605 
-615 EETSHEATPAAPVAS
+615 SHEAAPEPAHEDS
-630 EETHAE
+630 ESHL
-636 TAPVANTEEHTAENT
+636 
-651 STETPVTP
+651 
-659 APAEGQA
+659 

>member
-58 DLAMLDKDTNR
+58 DLAMLDKDANR

-85 GGMSQEERL
+85 GGMTQEERL
-94 KAIANI
+94 KAIASI

-106 LLWGASDK
+106 LLWGATDK
-114 AQAKDLKDLLDAAN
+114 AQIKDLKDLLDAAN
-128 LAANDIIKKGAQ
+128 LASNDILKKGAQ

-169 VVDMSKPKTS
+169 VVDMSKPKPS

-262 QKFKISIKDLSNIK
+262 QKFKISIKDLTNIK

-371 NEPPTPTPKP
+371 NETPTPTPKP

-387 DTPVTPGENA
+387 DTPVTPGENT
-397 GKKEDEPVKPEPGK
+397 GKKEDEPAKPEPSKPETGKDEPAKPEAGK
-411 EDKKEDKPSED
+411 EDKKEDTKPSED

-441 EKGKEGNKPSNEE
+441 EKARDGETEKPSEDKKNEG
-454 KHEET
+454 T
-459 PVAPKEDTS
+459 PA
-468 TTPKENTHVETPV
+468 TPKDETHTEQPV
-481 TPAPE
+481 VPAPE
-486 EKHEETHET
+486 THE
-495 PSAPVANEET
+495 AA
-505 HEVTPAQP
+505 PAQP
-513 STGTTEE
+513 STTEE
-520 THTEQPAA
+520 THTEEHHETVTPAPEHHEETQPVAPVVPAEGTHETAPVESHETTPAQPSTTEETHAEAPVTNGETHETAPVVPVTGEETHAEQPAI
-528 PSTEDTHTETPAPA
+528 PSTGETHTETPAPA
-542 ESTNTATE
+542 ESTAT
-550 ENHTTE
+550 TT
-556 STTENTPAVNTGTP
+556 
-570 SENTNTE
+570 
-577 VTPAAPVAS
+577 
-586 EETHTEQPAAPVAN
+586 
-600 EETHE
+600 
-605 NAPVVTPSAT
+605 
-615 EETSHEATPAAPVAS
+615 

-636 TAPVANTEEHTAENT
+636 TPAANTEESHEAAPE
-651 STETPVTP
+651 P
-659 APAEGQA
+659 AHEDSESHL

>member
-58 DLAMLDKDTNR
+58 DLAMLDKDANR
-69 ATAKAVCKKV
+69 ATAKAVCRKV

-85 GGMSQEERL
+85 GGMTQEERL
-94 KAIANI
+94 KAIASI

-106 LLWGASDK
+106 LLWGATDK
-114 AQAKDLKDLLDAAN
+114 AQIKDLKDLLDAAN
-128 LAANDIIKKGAQ
+128 LASNDILKKGAQ

-169 VVDMSKPKTS
+169 VVDMNKPKPS

-262 QKFKISIKDLSNIK
+262 QKFKISIKDLTNIK

-345 KTEDTETGK
+345 TTENTETGK

-371 NEPPTPTPKP
+371 NETPTPTPKP

-387 DTPVTPGENA
+387 DTPVTPGENT
-397 GKKEDEPVKPEPGK
+397 GKKEDEPAKPEPSKPETGKDEPVKPEPGK
-411 EDKKEDKPSED
+411 DTPSED

-441 EKGKEGNKPSNEE
+441 EKARDGETEKPSEDKKNEGTPATP
-454 KHEET
+454 KDET
-459 PVAPKEDTS
+459 HTEQPVAP
-468 TTPKENTHVETPV
+468 
-481 TPAPE
+481 AP
-486 EKHEETHET
+486 ETHET
-495 PSAPVANEET
+495 
-505 HEVTPAQP
+505 TPAQP
-513 STGTTEE
+513 STTEE
-520 THTEQPAA
+520 THTETSVTNGETHEAA
-528 PSTEDTHTETPAPA
+528 PVIPATGEETHAEQPVVPSTGETHTETPAPA
-542 ESTNTATE
+542 ESTATTTE
-550 ENHTTE
+550 ETHVE
-556 STTENTPAVNTGTP
+556 TPAVNT
-570 SENTNTE
+570 
-577 VTPAAPVAS
+577 
-586 EETHTEQPAAPVAN
+586 EE
-600 EETHE
+600 
-605 NAPVVTPSAT
+605 
-615 EETSHEATPAAPVAS
+615 SHEAAPEPAHEDS
-630 EETHAE
+630 ESHL
-636 TAPVANTEEHTAENT
+636 
-651 STETPVTP
+651 
-659 APAEGQA
+659 

>member
-31 AKANTLPQNDRTVE
+31 AKANTLPQNDRTIE

-58 DLAMLDKDTNR
+58 DLAMLDKDANR

-79 QAEYGD
+79 QAAYGD

-100 KDLASS
+100 KELASS

-128 LAANDIIKKGAQ
+128 LASEDIIKKGKQ
-140 GNNSGSTNS
+140 GDINSGSTTNN
-149 GNAVVKPH
+149 NAVVKPNYKGD
-157 VTPEVPDNTTST
+157 VPDNTTST
-169 VVDMSKPKTS
+169 VVDMSKPKEKNTS
-179 VVDDHNNTTLPN
+179 VVDDHNNTTLPS
-191 GNNMPENTTT
+191 GNNMPETTTT

-222 DNYKYVPADN
+222 DNYKYVPAEN

-298 VNIPQATIEQK
+298 VNIPQSTIEQK

-325 ALWPQEKVKPNNGGT
+325 SIWPQEKAKVDNGGT
-340 TVQPG
+340 TVEPSTG
-345 KTEDTETGK
+345 GNTENPSEKHEDTPVTPG
-354 KENETPVTPG
+354 ENTHTETPVTPG

-371 NEPPTPTPKP
+371 DESAKP
-381 EDGKKE
+381 E
-387 DTPVTPGENA
+387 T
-397 GKKEDEPVKPEPGK
+397 GK
-411 EDKKEDKPSED
+411 EEKPSED
-422 KKEDEDDET
+422 KKEEEDNET
-431 IDDDFMKDMY
+431 IDDDFMKDIY
-441 EKGKEGNKPSNEE
+441 EKARDGETEKPSTGE

-459 PVAPKEDTS
+459 PV
-468 TTPKENTHVETPV
+468 TPKDETHTEQPVAPVTPAEGTHTEAPAEGTHAEEHHETV

-486 EKHEETHET
+486 HHEETQPVAPVVPSEGTHET
-495 PSAPVANEET
+495 TPVEGEHHEETAPVES
-505 HEVTPAQP
+505 HEVAPAQP
-513 STGTTEE
+513 STTEE
-520 THTEQPAA
+520 THTETPVTNGETHEAAPVVPATGEETHVEQPAA
-528 PSTEDTHTETPAPA
+528 PSTEEAHTETP
-542 ESTNTATE
+542 
-550 ENHTTE
+550 
-556 STTENTPAVNTGTP
+556 
-570 SENTNTE
+570 
-577 VTPAAPVAS
+577 
-586 EETHTEQPAAPVAN
+586 VAN
-600 EETHE
+600 PETT
-605 NAPVVTPSAT
+605 PV
-615 EETSHEATPAAPVAS
+615 
-630 EETHAE
+630 AE
-636 TAPVANTEEHTAENT
+636 TAEEPTHED
-651 STETPVTP
+651 SESHL
-659 APAEGQA
+659 

>member
-58 DLAMLDKDTNR
+58 DLAMLDKDANR

-79 QAEYGD
+79 QAAYGD

-100 KDLASS
+100 KELASS

-128 LAANDIIKKGAQ
+128 LASEDIIKKGKQ
-140 GNNSGSTNS
+140 GDTNSGSTTNN
-149 GNAVVKPH
+149 NAVVKPNYKGD
-157 VTPEVPDNTTST
+157 VPDNTTST
-169 VVDMSKPKTS
+169 VVDMSKPKEKNTS
-179 VVDDHNNTTLPN
+179 VVDDHNNTTLPS
-191 GNNMPENTTT
+191 GNNMPETTTT

-222 DNYKYVPADN
+222 DNYKYVPAEN

-298 VNIPQATIEQK
+298 VNIPQSTIEQK

-325 ALWPQEKVKPNNGGT
+325 SIWPQEKAKVDNGGT
-340 TVQPG
+340 TVEPSTG
-345 KTEDTETGK
+345 GNTENPSEKHEDTPVTPG
-354 KENETPVTPG
+354 ENTHTETPG

-371 NEPPTPTPKP
+371 DEPAKP
-381 EDGKKE
+381 E
-387 DTPVTPGENA
+387 T
-397 GKKEDEPVKPEPGK
+397 GK
-411 EDKKEDKPSED
+411 EEKPSED
-422 KKEDEDDET
+422 KKEEEDNET
-431 IDDDFMKDMY
+431 IDDDFMKDIY
-441 EKGKEGNKPSNEE
+441 EKARDGETEKPSTSE

-459 PVAPKEDTS
+459 PATPKDETHTEQPVAPVAPAEG
-468 TTPKENTHVETPV
+468 THTETPAEGTHAEEHHETV
-481 TPAPE
+481 TPTPE
-486 EKHEETHET
+486 HHEETQPVAPVVPSESTHET
-495 PSAPVANEET
+495 TPVEGEHHEETAPVESHET
-505 HEVTPAQP
+505 TPAQP
-513 STGTTEE
+513 STTEE
-520 THTEQPAA
+520 THTETPVTNGETHEAAPVVPATGEETHVEQPAA
-528 PSTEDTHTETPAPA
+528 PSTEEAHTETP
-542 ESTNTATE
+542 
-550 ENHTTE
+550 
-556 STTENTPAVNTGTP
+556 
-570 SENTNTE
+570 
-577 VTPAAPVAS
+577 
-586 EETHTEQPAAPVAN
+586 VAN
-600 EETHE
+600 
-605 NAPVVTPSAT
+605 P
-615 EETSHEATPAAPVAS
+615 EATPVAEVAEEPTHEDS
-630 EETHAE
+630 ESHL
-636 TAPVANTEEHTAENT
+636 
-651 STETPVTP
+651 
-659 APAEGQA
+659 

>member
-58 DLAMLDKDTNR
+58 DLAMLDKDANR

-79 QAEYGD
+79 QAAYGD

-100 KDLASS
+100 KELASS

-128 LAANDIIKKGAQ
+128 LASEDIIKKGKQ
-140 GNNSGSTNS
+140 GDTNSGSTTNN
-149 GNAVVKPH
+149 NAVVKPNYKGD
-157 VTPEVPDNTTST
+157 VPDNTTST
-169 VVDMSKPKTS
+169 VVDMSKPKEKNTS
-179 VVDDHNNTTLPN
+179 VVDDHNNTTLPS
-191 GNNMPENTTT
+191 GNNMPETTTT

-222 DNYKYVPADN
+222 DNYKYVPAEN

-298 VNIPQATIEQK
+298 VNIPQSTIEQK

-325 ALWPQEKVKPNNGGT
+325 SIWPQEKAKVDNGGT
-340 TVQPG
+340 TVEPSTG
-345 KTEDTETGK
+345 GNTENPSEKHEDTPVTPG
-354 KENETPVTPG
+354 ENTHTETPVTPG

-371 NEPPTPTPKP
+371 DEPAKP
-381 EDGKKE
+381 E
-387 DTPVTPGENA
+387 T
-397 GKKEDEPVKPEPGK
+397 GK
-411 EDKKEDKPSED
+411 EEKPSED
-422 KKEDEDDET
+422 KKEEEDNET
-431 IDDDFMKDMY
+431 IDDDFMKDIY
-441 EKGKEGNKPSNEE
+441 EKARDGETEKPSTGE

-459 PVAPKEDTS
+459 PATPKDETHTEQPVAPVVPAEG
-468 TTPKENTHVETPV
+468 THTETPTEGTHAEEHHETV

-486 EKHEETHET
+486 HHEETQPVAPVVPSEGTHET
-495 PSAPVANEET
+495 APVESHET
-505 HEVTPAQP
+505 TPAQP
-513 STGTTEE
+513 STTEE
-520 THTEQPAA
+520 THTETPVTNGETHEAA
-528 PSTEDTHTETPAPA
+528 PVVPATGEEAHTETPVANP
-542 ESTNTATE
+542 E
-550 ENHTTE
+550 TT
-556 STTENTPAVNTGTP
+556 
-570 SENTNTE
+570 
-577 VTPAAPVAS
+577 PVAEAA
-586 EETHTEQPAAPVAN
+586 EEL
-600 EETHE
+600 THE
-605 NAPVVTPSAT
+605 DS
-615 EETSHEATPAAPVAS
+615 ESHL
-630 EETHAE
+630 
-636 TAPVANTEEHTAENT
+636 
-651 STETPVTP
+651 
-659 APAEGQA
+659 

>member
-58 DLAMLDKDTNR
+58 DLAMLDKDANR

-85 GGMSQEERL
+85 GGMTQEERL
-94 KAIANI
+94 KAIASI

-106 LLWGASDK
+106 LLWGATDK
-114 AQAKDLKDLLDAAN
+114 AQIKDLKDLLDAAN
-128 LAANDIIKKGAQ
+128 LASNDILKKGAQ

-169 VVDMSKPKTS
+169 VVDMSKPKPS

-262 QKFKISIKDLSNIK
+262 QKFKISIKDLTNIK

-371 NEPPTPTPKP
+371 NETPTPTPKP

-387 DTPVTPGENA
+387 DTPVTPGENT
-397 GKKEDEPVKPEPGK
+397 GKKEDEPAKPEPSKPETGKDEPVKPETGK
-411 EDKKEDKPSED
+411 DEPVKPETGKED

-441 EKGKEGNKPSNEE
+441 EKARDGETEKPSEDKKNEG
-454 KHEET
+454 T
-459 PVAPKEDTS
+459 PA
-468 TTPKENTHVETPV
+468 TPKDETHTEQPV
-481 TPAPE
+481 VPAP
-486 EKHEETHET
+486 ETHET
-495 PSAPVANEET
+495 
-505 HEVTPAQP
+505 TPAQP
-513 STGTTEE
+513 STTEE
-520 THTEQPAA
+520 THTETPVTNGETHEATPVVSATGEETHAEQPVV
-528 PSTEDTHTETPAPA
+528 PSTGETHTETP
-542 ESTNTATE
+542 
-550 ENHTTE
+550 
-556 STTENTPAVNTGTP
+556 V
-570 SENTNTE
+570 TNTE
-577 VTPAAPVAS
+577 
-586 EETHTEQPAAPVAN
+586 E
-600 EETHE
+600 
-605 NAPVVTPSAT
+605 
-615 EETSHEATPAAPVAS
+615 SHEAAPEPAHEDS
-630 EETHAE
+630 ESHL
-636 TAPVANTEEHTAENT
+636 
-651 STETPVTP
+651 
-659 APAEGQA
+659 

>member
-58 DLAMLDKDTNR
+58 DLAMLDKDANR

-85 GGMSQEERL
+85 GGMTQEERL
-94 KAIANI
+94 KAIASI

-106 LLWGASDK
+106 LLWGATDK
-114 AQAKDLKDLLDAAN
+114 AQIKDLKDLLDAAN
-128 LAANDIIKKGAQ
+128 LASNDILKKGAQ

-169 VVDMSKPKTS
+169 VVDMSKPKPS

-262 QKFKISIKDLSNIK
+262 QKFKISIKDLTNIK

-345 KTEDTETGK
+345 TTENTETGK

-371 NEPPTPTPKP
+371 NETPTPTPKP

-387 DTPVTPGENA
+387 DTPVTPGENT
-397 GKKEDEPVKPEPGK
+397 GKKEDEPAKPETGKDEPVKPEPGK
-411 EDKKEDKPSED
+411 DTPSED

-441 EKGKEGNKPSNEE
+441 EKARDGETEKPSEDKKNEGTPATP
-454 KHEET
+454 KDET
-459 PVAPKEDTS
+459 HTEQPVAP
-468 TTPKENTHVETPV
+468 
-481 TPAPE
+481 AP
-486 EKHEETHET
+486 ETHE
-495 PSAPVANEET
+495 AA
-505 HEVTPAQP
+505 PAQP
-513 STGTTEE
+513 STTEE
-520 THTEQPAA
+520 THTETPVTNGETHEATPVVPATGEETHTEQPVVPAPETHEAA
-528 PSTEDTHTETPAPA
+528 PVVPATGEETHAEQPVVPSTGETHTETPAPA
-542 ESTNTATE
+542 ESTAT
-550 ENHTTE
+550 TT
-556 STTENTPAVNTGTP
+556 
-570 SENTNTE
+570 
-577 VTPAAPVAS
+577 
-586 EETHTEQPAAPVAN
+586 
-600 EETHE
+600 
-605 NAPVVTPSAT
+605 
-615 EETSHEATPAAPVAS
+615 

-636 TAPVANTEEHTAENT
+636 APAANTEESHEAAPE
-651 STETPVTP
+651 P
-659 APAEGQA
+659 AREDSESHL

>member
-58 DLAMLDKDTNR
+58 DLAMLDKDANR

-85 GGMSQEERL
+85 GGMTQEERL
-94 KAIANI
+94 KAIASI

-106 LLWGASDK
+106 LLWGATDK
-114 AQAKDLKDLLDAAN
+114 AQVKDLKDLLDAAN
-128 LAANDIIKKGAQ
+128 LASNDILKKGAQ

-169 VVDMSKPKTS
+169 VVDMSKPKPS

-262 QKFKISIKDLSNIK
+262 QKFKISIKDLTNIK

-371 NEPPTPTPKP
+371 DEPAKSEPSKP
-381 EDGKKE
+381 ETGK
-387 DTPVTPGENA
+387 
-397 GKKEDEPVKPEPGK
+397 DEPAKPETGK
-411 EDKKEDKPSED
+411 EDKKEDTKPSED

-431 IDDDFMKDMY
+431 VDDDFMKDMY
-441 EKGKEGNKPSNEE
+441 EKARDGETEKPSEDKKNEGTPATPKDE
-454 KHEET
+454 THTEQPVAPAPETHEAAPAQPSTTEETHIEEHHETVAPAPEHHEET
-459 PVAPKEDTS
+459 QPVAP
-468 TTPKENTHVETPV
+468 VV
-481 TPAPE
+481 PAE
-486 EKHEETHET
+486 GTHET
-495 PSAPVANEET
+495 ATVESHET
-505 HEVTPAQP
+505 TPAQP
-513 STGTTEE
+513 STTEE
-520 THTEQPAA
+520 THTEAPVTNGETHEAA
-528 PSTEDTHTETPAPA
+528 PVVPATGEETHAEQPVVPSTGETHTETPAV
-542 ESTNTATE
+542 NTE
-550 ENHTTE
+550 E
-556 STTENTPAVNTGTP
+556 
-570 SENTNTE
+570 
-577 VTPAAPVAS
+577 
-586 EETHTEQPAAPVAN
+586 
-600 EETHE
+600 
-605 NAPVVTPSAT
+605 
-615 EETSHEATPAAPVAS
+615 SHEAAPEPAHEDS
-630 EETHAE
+630 ESHL
-636 TAPVANTEEHTAENT
+636 
-651 STETPVTP
+651 
-659 APAEGQA
+659 

>member
-58 DLAMLDKDTNR
+58 DLAMLDKDANR
-69 ATAKAVCKKV
+69 ATAKTVCKKV

-85 GGMSQEERL
+85 GGMTQEERL
-94 KAIANI
+94 KAIASI

-106 LLWGASDK
+106 LLWGATDK
-114 AQAKDLKDLLDAAN
+114 AQIKDLKDLLDAAN
-128 LAANDIIKKGAQ
+128 LASNDILKKGAQ

-169 VVDMSKPKTS
+169 VVDMSKPKPS

-262 QKFKISIKDLSNIK
+262 QKFKISIKDLTNVK

-345 KTEDTETGK
+345 KTEDTETSK

-371 NEPPTPTPKP
+371 NETPTPTPKP

-387 DTPVTPGENA
+387 DTPGENT
-397 GKKEDEPVKPEPGK
+397 GKKEDEPAKPEPSKPETGKEEKPSEDKK
-411 EDKKEDKPSED
+411 EDKKEDTKPSED

-441 EKGKEGNKPSNEE
+441 EKARDGETEKPSEDKKNEGTPATP
-454 KHEET
+454 KDET
-459 PVAPKEDTS
+459 HTEQPVAP
-468 TTPKENTHVETPV
+468 
-481 TPAPE
+481 AP
-486 EKHEETHET
+486 ETHE
-495 PSAPVANEET
+495 AA
-505 HEVTPAQP
+505 PAQP
-513 STGTTEE
+513 STTEE
-520 THTEQPAA
+520 THTEEHHETVTPAPEHHEETQPIAPVVPA
-528 PSTEDTHTETPAPA
+528 EGTHETAPVESHETTPAQPSTTEETHTETPV
-542 ESTNTATE
+542 TNGETHE
-550 ENHTTE
+550 
-556 STTENTPAVNTGTP
+556 
-570 SENTNTE
+570 
-577 VTPAAPVAS
+577 AAPVV
-586 EETHTEQPAAPVAN
+586 PA
-600 EETHE
+600 TG
-605 NAPVVTPSAT
+605 
-615 EETSHEATPAAPVAS
+615 

-636 TAPVANTEEHTAENT
+636 TPSVNTEELHEAAPE
-651 STETPVTP
+651 P
-659 APAEGQA
+659 AHEDSESHL

>member
-58 DLAMLDKDTNR
+58 DLAMLDKDANR

-85 GGMSQEERL
+85 GGMTQEERL
-94 KAIANI
+94 KAIASI

-106 LLWGASDK
+106 LLWGATDK
-114 AQAKDLKDLLDAAN
+114 AQIKDLKDLLDAAN
-128 LAANDIIKKGAQ
+128 LASNDILKKGAQ

-169 VVDMSKPKTS
+169 VVDMSKPKPS

-262 QKFKISIKDLSNIK
+262 QKFKISIKDLTNIK

-371 NEPPTPTPKP
+371 NETPTPTPKP

-387 DTPVTPGENA
+387 DTPVTPGENTD
-397 GKKEDEPVKPEPGK
+397 KKEDEPAKPEPSKPETGKDEPAKPETGK
-411 EDKKEDKPSED
+411 EDKKEDTKPSED

-441 EKGKEGNKPSNEE
+441 EKARDGETEKPSEDKKNEGTPATP
-454 KHEET
+454 KDET
-459 PVAPKEDTS
+459 HTEQPVAP
-468 TTPKENTHVETPV
+468 
-481 TPAPE
+481 AP
-486 EKHEETHET
+486 
-495 PSAPVANEET
+495 ET
-505 HEVTPAQP
+505 HEVAPAQP
-513 STGTTEE
+513 STTEE
-520 THTEQPAA
+520 THTEEHHETVTPAPEHHEETQPVAPVVPAEGTHETATVESHETTPAQPSTTEETHTEAPVTNGETHEAA
-528 PSTEDTHTETPAPA
+528 PVVPATGEETHAEQPVVPSTGETHTETPAI
-542 ESTNTATE
+542 NTE
-550 ENHTTE
+550 E
-556 STTENTPAVNTGTP
+556 
-570 SENTNTE
+570 
-577 VTPAAPVAS
+577 
-586 EETHTEQPAAPVAN
+586 
-600 EETHE
+600 
-605 NAPVVTPSAT
+605 
-615 EETSHEATPAAPVAS
+615 SHEAAPEPAHEDS
-630 EETHAE
+630 ESHL
-636 TAPVANTEEHTAENT
+636 
-651 STETPVTP
+651 
-659 APAEGQA
+659 

>member
-58 DLAMLDKDTNR
+58 DLAMLDKDANR

-85 GGMSQEERL
+85 GGMTQEERL
-94 KAIANI
+94 KAIASI

-106 LLWGASDK
+106 LLWGATDK
-114 AQAKDLKDLLDAAN
+114 AQIKDLKDLLDAAN
-128 LAANDIIKKGAQ
+128 LASNDILKKGAQ

-169 VVDMSKPKTS
+169 VVDMSKPKPS

-262 QKFKISIKDLSNIK
+262 QKFKISIKDLTNIK

-345 KTEDTETGK
+345 TTENTETGK

-371 NEPPTPTPKP
+371 NETPTPTPKP

-397 GKKEDEPVKPEPGK
+397 GKKEDEPAKPKPSKPETGKEEKPSEDKK
-411 EDKKEDKPSED
+411 EDKKEDTKPSED

-441 EKGKEGNKPSNEE
+441 EKARDGETEKPSEDKKNEG
-454 KHEET
+454 T
-459 PVAPKEDTS
+459 PA
-468 TTPKENTHVETPV
+468 TPKD
-481 TPAPE
+481 
-486 EKHEETHET
+486 
-495 PSAPVANEET
+495 
-505 HEVTPAQP
+505 
-513 STGTTEE
+513 E
-520 THTEQPAA
+520 THTEQPVAPAPETHEAA
-528 PSTEDTHTETPAPA
+528 PVVPATGEETHAEQPVVPSTGETHTETPAPA
-542 ESTNTATE
+542 ESTAT
-550 ENHTTE
+550 TT
-556 STTENTPAVNTGTP
+556 
-570 SENTNTE
+570 
-577 VTPAAPVAS
+577 
-586 EETHTEQPAAPVAN
+586 
-600 EETHE
+600 
-605 NAPVVTPSAT
+605 
-615 EETSHEATPAAPVAS
+615 

-636 TAPVANTEEHTAENT
+636 TPAVNTEESHEAAPEPAHEN
-651 STETPVTP
+651 SESHL
-659 APAEGQA
+659 

>member
-58 DLAMLDKDTNR
+58 DLAMLDKDANR
-69 ATAKAVCKKV
+69 ATAKAVCKKI

-85 GGMSQEERL
+85 GGMTQEERL
-94 KAIANI
+94 KAIASI

-106 LLWGASDK
+106 LLWGATDK
-114 AQAKDLKDLLDAAN
+114 AQIKDLKDLLDAAN
-128 LAANDIIKKGAQ
+128 LASNDILKKGAQ

-169 VVDMSKPKTS
+169 VVDMSKPKPS

-262 QKFKISIKDLSNIK
+262 QKFKISIKDLTNIK

-345 KTEDTETGK
+345 TIENTETDK
-354 KENETPVTPG
+354 KENE
-364 ENTGKKE
+364 
-371 NEPPTPTPKP
+371 
-381 EDGKKE
+381 
-387 DTPVTPGENA
+387 TPVTPGENA
-397 GKKEDEPVKPEPGK
+397 GKKEDEPAKPEPSKPETGKEEKPSEDKK
-411 EDKKEDKPSED
+411 EDKKEDTKPSED

-441 EKGKEGNKPSNEE
+441 EKARDGETEKPSEDKKNEGTPAIP
-454 KHEET
+454 KDET
-459 PVAPKEDTS
+459 HTEQPVAP
-468 TTPKENTHVETPV
+468 
-481 TPAPE
+481 AP
-486 EKHEETHET
+486 ETHE
-495 PSAPVANEET
+495 AA
-505 HEVTPAQP
+505 PAQP
-513 STGTTEE
+513 STTEE
-520 THTEQPAA
+520 THTEEHHETATPAPEHHEETQPVAPVVPAEGTHETAPVESHETTPAQPSTTEETHTETSVTNGETHEAA
-528 PSTEDTHTETPAPA
+528 PVVPATGEETHVEQPVAPYTGETHTETPAPA
-542 ESTNTATE
+542 ESTATTTE
-550 ENHTTE
+550 ETHTE
-556 STTENTPAVNTGTP
+556 TPAVNT
-570 SENTNTE
+570 
-577 VTPAAPVAS
+577 
-586 EETHTEQPAAPVAN
+586 EE
-600 EETHE
+600 
-605 NAPVVTPSAT
+605 
-615 EETSHEATPAAPVAS
+615 SHEAAPEPAHEDS
-630 EETHAE
+630 ESHL
-636 TAPVANTEEHTAENT
+636 
-651 STETPVTP
+651 
-659 APAEGQA
+659 

>member
-58 DLAMLDKDTNR
+58 DLAMLDKDANR

-85 GGMSQEERL
+85 GGMTQEERL
-94 KAIANI
+94 KAIASI

-106 LLWGASDK
+106 LLWGATDK
-114 AQAKDLKDLLDAAN
+114 AQIKDLKDLLDAAN
-128 LAANDIIKKGAQ
+128 LASNDILKKGAQ

-169 VVDMSKPKTS
+169 VVDMSKPKPS

-262 QKFKISIKDLSNIK
+262 QKFKISIKDLTNIK

-371 NEPPTPTPKP
+371 NETPTPTPKP

-387 DTPVTPGENA
+387 DTPVTPGENT
-397 GKKEDEPVKPEPGK
+397 GKKEDEPAKPEPSKPETGKDEPVKPETGK
-411 EDKKEDKPSED
+411 ED

-441 EKGKEGNKPSNEE
+441 EKARDGETEKPSEDKKNEG
-454 KHEET
+454 T
-459 PVAPKEDTS
+459 PA
-468 TTPKENTHVETPV
+468 TPKDETHTEQPV
-481 TPAPE
+481 VPAP
-486 EKHEETHET
+486 ETHET
-495 PSAPVANEET
+495 
-505 HEVTPAQP
+505 TPAQP
-513 STGTTEE
+513 STTEE
-520 THTEQPAA
+520 THTETPVTNGETHEATPVVSATGEETHAEQPVV
-528 PSTEDTHTETPAPA
+528 PSTGETHTETP
-542 ESTNTATE
+542 
-550 ENHTTE
+550 
-556 STTENTPAVNTGTP
+556 V
-570 SENTNTE
+570 TNTE
-577 VTPAAPVAS
+577 
-586 EETHTEQPAAPVAN
+586 E
-600 EETHE
+600 
-605 NAPVVTPSAT
+605 
-615 EETSHEATPAAPVAS
+615 SHEAAPEPAHEDS
-630 EETHAE
+630 ESHL
-636 TAPVANTEEHTAENT
+636 
-651 STETPVTP
+651 
-659 APAEGQA
+659 

>member
-58 DLAMLDKDTNR
+58 DLAMLDKDANR

-79 QAEYGD
+79 QAAYGD

-100 KDLASS
+100 KELASS

-128 LAANDIIKKGAQ
+128 LASEDIIKKGKQ
-140 GNNSGSTNS
+140 GDTNSGSTTNN
-149 GNAVVKPH
+149 NAVVKPNYKGD
-157 VTPEVPDNTTST
+157 VPDNTTST
-169 VVDMSKPKTS
+169 VVDMSKPKEKNTS
-179 VVDDHNNTTLPN
+179 VVDDHNNTTLPS
-191 GNNMPENTTT
+191 GNNMPETTTT

-222 DNYKYVPADN
+222 DNYKYVPAEN

-298 VNIPQATIEQK
+298 VNIPQSTIEQK

-325 ALWPQEKVKPNNGGT
+325 SIWPQEKAKVDNGGT
-340 TVQPG
+340 TVEPSTG
-345 KTEDTETGK
+345 GNTENPSEKHEDTPVTPG
-354 KENETPVTPG
+354 ENTHTETPVTPG

-371 NEPPTPTPKP
+371 DEPTKP
-381 EDGKKE
+381 E
-387 DTPVTPGENA
+387 T
-397 GKKEDEPVKPEPGK
+397 GK
-411 EDKKEDKPSED
+411 EEKPSED
-422 KKEDEDDET
+422 KKEEEDNET
-431 IDDDFMKDMY
+431 IDDDFMKDIY
-441 EKGKEGNKPSNEE
+441 EKARDGETEKTSTGE

-459 PVAPKEDTS
+459 PATPKDETHTEQPVAPV
-468 TTPKENTHVETPV
+468 TPAEGTHTEAPAEGTHAEEHHETV

-486 EKHEETHET
+486 HHEETQPVAPVVPSEGTHET
-495 PSAPVANEET
+495 TPVEGEHREETAPVES

-513 STGTTEE
+513 STAEE
-520 THTEQPAA
+520 THTETSVTNGETHEAAPVVPVTGEETHVEQPAA
-528 PSTEDTHTETPAPA
+528 PSTEEAHTETPVANPEATPVA
-542 ESTNTATE
+542 EATE
-550 ENHTTE
+550 EL
-556 STTENTPAVNTGTP
+556 
-570 SENTNTE
+570 
-577 VTPAAPVAS
+577 
-586 EETHTEQPAAPVAN
+586 
-600 EETHE
+600 THE
-605 NAPVVTPSAT
+605 DS
-615 EETSHEATPAAPVAS
+615 ESHL
-630 EETHAE
+630 
-636 TAPVANTEEHTAENT
+636 
-651 STETPVTP
+651 
-659 APAEGQA
+659 